1 MRRKAKRRHK
11 TEGAERALLTGKIAM
26 PYSQRSNVYNSR
38 IAGSGMSTS
47 SLCSLRVASRLLAV
61 FLLSCVAAAFAI
73 DWSSPEAQLA
83 SKIAT
88 VTGPGAITLDTVN
101 RSSLAHGEFDQII
114 RGLQIQLG
122 TLGLRFVNAD
132 RAAATVKISL
142 SEDLQNYV
150 WIAEIHQGAGES
162 SVVIVSIP
170 RGRSTPAGRESTGV
184 VIHKAL
190 LWSQPERI
198 LDVAV
203 MDGVPAHMAVLD
215 ATQVA
220 LYRLENGRWQPEQ
233 FLPISHMHFWPR
245 DLRGRLMLRT
255 DHLLDAYLPGI
266 LCRSTTNLPLAL
278 QCRESDDPWPLSTNQ
293 SNLNGFFAP
302 SRNYFTG
309 ALAPGVGKQTATP
322 PFYSAAA
329 LARDNYTLWLF
340 AATDGQVHLLDGLTD
355 QTAGKLAWGSDITSI
370 HSGCGS
376 SWSVLATS
384 NVDRAADSLQVFD
397 VPDREP
403 VAASQPVTFRGPI
416 TALWAEANGNNA
428 IAVSHNLETG
438 DYEAFR
444 ISFTCGQ

>member
-1 MRRKAKRRHK
+1 M
-11 TEGAERALLTGKIAM
+11 
-26 PYSQRSNVYNSR
+26 
-38 IAGSGMSTS
+38 
-47 SLCSLRVASRLLAV
+47 
-61 FLLSCVAAAFAI
+61 
-73 DWSSPEAQLA
+73 
-83 SKIAT
+83 
-88 VTGPGAITLDTVN
+88 VN
-101 RSSLAHGEFDQII
+101 RSSLKHAKSDQII
-114 RGLQIQLG
+114 RGLQNQLG
-122 TLGLRFVNAD
+122 TLGLCFVHCRSSRRHSPD
-132 RAAATVKISL
+132 RSL
-142 SEDLQNYV
+142 GDLQNYV
-150 WIAEIHQGAGES
+150 WIAEIHQGEGES
-162 SVVIVSIP
+162 SVVMVSMP
-170 RGRSTPAGRESTGV
+170 RGRSTPARSV
-184 VIHKAL
+184 QSSALSIHKAL
-190 LWSQPERI
+190 LWITAGKNSGRGC
-198 LDVAV
+198 DGRRSGAYGSARAGTSFFTAYRTAV
-203 MDGVPAHMAVLD
+203 GNRNSFFTITHP
-215 ATQVA
+215 
-220 LYRLENGRWQPEQ
+220 R
-233 FLPISHMHFWPR
+233 SWPR
-245 DLRGRLMLRT
+245 DLRGRIMLRT

-340 AATDGQVHLLDGLTD
+340 AATDGQVHLLDGITD